1 MIYSTGDSLGGD
13 LDKRCEIIG
22 ATYDVY
28 LAYKIKHITQG
39 EIAKIINKKILIMK
53 SIPLYVCVCG
63 IKFYTFGKAI
73 LGKAILK
80 A

>member
-1 MIYSTGDSLGGD
+1 MQYMIYSTGDSLGGD

-28 LAYKIKHITQG
+28 LAYKIKHYIG

-53 SIPLYVCVCG
+53 SIPLYE
-63 IKFYTFGKAI
+63 
-73 LGKAILK
+73 
-80 A
+80 

>member
-28 LAYKIKHITQG
+28 LAYKIKHYIGGDCKDNQQEDFNY
-39 EIAKIINKKILIMK
+39 EINSFHM
-53 SIPLYVCVCG
+53 YDVCG

>member
-28 LAYKIKHITQG
+28 LAYKIKHYIGGDCKDNQQEDFNY
-39 EIAKIINKKILIMK
+39 EINSFICMMYVELN
-53 SIPLYVCVCG
+53 STPLERL
-63 IKFYTFGKAI
+63 F
-73 LGKAILK
+73 
-80 A
+80 

>member
-28 LAYKIKHITQG
+28 LTYKIKHYIEEDYKDNQQEDFNY
-39 EIAKIINKKILIMK
+39 EINSFICMN
-53 SIPLYVCVCG
+53 
-63 IKFYTFGKAI
+63 
-73 LGKAILK
+73 
-80 A
+80 